1 MSEAIPCLSNTAQA
15 GGPAGRRARTHQ
27 LTVGHSLHF
36 QQWFKGPSASED
48 LRVPGE
54 VFREMLFAYIL
65 SEICIEFFLFQAVV
79 SKRHLLP
86 LLGGSILLSRCSSEI
101 IPCLIIL
108 IALLCTFPSTKVA
121 LRKQADQAAACKIPH
136 TPKVALM
143 LFFSTIPFP
152 LIPNILLSF

>member
-1 MSEAIPCLSNTAQA
+1 
-15 GGPAGRRARTHQ
+15 
-27 LTVGHSLHF
+27 
-36 QQWFKGPSASED
+36 
-48 LRVPGE
+48 
-54 VFREMLFAYIL
+54 MLFAYIL

-108 IALLCTFPSTKVA
+108 ITLLCTFPSTKVA